1 MHIQKLGPAIGAL
14 VTDIDL
20 RQALNSEQQT
30 HLHEALIEH
39 QVLFFEG
46 QDITPQQQRDLAAAF
61 GQLHIHTG
69 YPFSSTKRMISRDF
83 L

>member
-46 QDITPQQQRDLAAAF
+46 QDITPLWPTAYSSSLSAA
-61 GQLHIHTG
+61 
-69 YPFSSTKRMISRDF
+69 S
-83 L
+83 